1 MVLGTELVF
10 ADFLGKPAWA
20 WLLFLGLVASLLAF
34 DLGVLHRKSRE
45 IPARESLALSAA
57 YILIALAF
65 GA

>member
-10 ADFLGKPAWA
+10 ADFSAA
-20 WLLFLGLVASLLAF
+20 R
-34 DLGVLHRKSRE
+34 LGVAAVPWPCCLTARLRSRGLA
-45 IPARESLALSAA
+45 PQVAREARSRKLALSAA